1 MKIAFFELRKDEEE
15 ILNKLEKEY
24 SVDVVKTEEILTQ
37 ETLLMAKGCEGISIL
52 GHSKLER
59 DLLDSIKEA
68 GIKYIS
74 TRIIGY
80 NHIDIEHAKKIGLK
94 ICNADYAPNGVAD
107 FTIML
112 ILLTIRNY
120 KPAMWRQNVNDYSLS
135 GLMGREIR
143 NLTIG
148 VIGTGKIGGTVI
160 KSLAGFQCKILANSE
175 YESDEIKKYAQY
187 VSMETLYKESDVI
200 SLHVPLTDE
209 SYHMI
214 NEETIDKMK
223 DGVILINAARGELM
237 DIQALIKG
245 IEDQKIGALG
255 LDVIEN
261 ENGINHMDRKSD
273 IIQNRDMAYLRQF
286 PNVVLTQHMAF
297 YTDSATESMVR
308 CGVEGLVEFKKKG
321 TYRCEIA

>member
-15 ILNKLEKEY
+15 ILKRLEKKY
-24 SVDVVKTEEILTQ
+24 DVEIIKTEKILTK
-37 ETLLMAKGCEGISIL
+37 ETFDIAGGCEGISIL

-59 DLLDSIKEA
+59 NLLDRIKES

-80 NHIDIEHAKKIGLK
+80 NHIDIDYAKKIGLK

-112 ILLTIRNY
+112 MLLAIRNY
-120 KPAMWRQNVNDYSLS
+120 KPAMWRQNVNDYSLN
-135 GLMGREIR
+135 GLIGRELR
-143 NLTIG
+143 NLTVGI
-148 VIGTGKIGGTVI
+148 IGTGKIGGTVI

-187 VSMETLYKESDVI
+187 VDIETLYRESDII
-200 SLHVPLTDE
+200 SLHLPLTDE

-214 NEETIDKMK
+214 NEGSINKMK

-245 IEDQKIGALG
+245 IENQKIGALG

-261 ENGINHMDRKSD
+261 ENGIYHMDRKSD

-308 CGVEGLVEFKKKG
+308 CGVEGLVEFKKNG

>member
-1 MKIAFFELRKDEEE
+1 
-15 ILNKLEKEY
+15 
-24 SVDVVKTEEILTQ
+24 
-37 ETLLMAKGCEGISIL
+37 
-52 GHSKLER
+52 
-59 DLLDSIKEA
+59 
-68 GIKYIS
+68 
-74 TRIIGY
+74 
-80 NHIDIEHAKKIGLK
+80 
-94 ICNADYAPNGVAD
+94 
-107 FTIML
+107 
-112 ILLTIRNY
+112 
-120 KPAMWRQNVNDYSLS
+120 
-135 GLMGREIR
+135 
-143 NLTIG
+143 
-148 VIGTGKIGGTVI
+148 
-160 KSLAGFQCKILANSE
+160 
-175 YESDEIKKYAQY
+175 
-187 VSMETLYKESDVI
+187 METLYKESDVI

-214 NEETIDKMK
+214 NKETIDKMK

-261 ENGINHMDRKSD
+261 ENGIYHMDRKSD

-297 YTDSATESMVR
+297 YTDSATESMGR